1 MMYQHYSRWQARA
14 WLLFML
20 LVSGWATS
28 QEISNEV
35 WVIPIDSEIS
45 PVTSQ
50 FITSRIR
57 QANEA
62 DPQPL
67 ALAFLIDTPG
77 GRIDA
82 MKDISDAIIQEAELP
97 TLAFVQD
104 AYSAG
109 ALIAMSA
116 ERLIMLPNSNIGA
129 ALTVV
134 LDPTSATG
142 TSYAGEKANS
152 VTRSQFRNV
161 ATLRERNA
169 DVAEAMVSLS
179 IEIPDLVDKTELVTL
194 GSQEAVEY
202 GIADAEANN
211 LLQGLANEG
220 YGDVKLKYLEPAAT
234 ERLALW
240 IASPLIAAALLAIG
254 LLGILL
260 EIFVPGFGIPG
271 IVGTIALLLFFSSR
285 FIASPTGVWD
295 VALFILA
302 LILLALELF
311 VIPGFGVAGIAGLI
325 VLAFAT
331 YRLFE
336 GDVIAAFG
344 YTSIFAA
351 VAVFLVL
358 WLFST
363 GRLGKP
369 LMLSAK
375 LGNNETEGSLA
386 GTTQQAVNAW
396 QGKEGVAIT
405 DLRPAGTVAF
415 GEERK
420 DVVAESAFIA
430 KDSRVKVILTEGYRI
445 VVREI
450 EA

>member
-20 LVSGWATS
+20 LVSGLATS

-67 ALAFLIDTPG
+67 ALAFLVDTPG

-375 LGNNETEGSLA
+375 LGDNEAEGSLA
-386 GTTQQAVNAW
+386 GTTQQAVSSW

>member
-240 IASPLIAAALLAIG
+240 IASPLIAAALLAMG

-375 LGNNETEGSLA
+375 LGDNETEGSLA
-386 GTTQQAVNAW
+386 GMTQQAVNAW